1 MCDVTFHYLRHDFSH
16 RAQEEVAYCVEHVT
30 KKGPPAMDNVTR
42 YRQGSREDDPGAS
55 SSGS

>member
-1 MCDVTFHYLRHDFSH
+1 VCDVTFHDLGHDFSH

-42 YRQGSREDDPGAS
+42 YRQGLREDDPGAS